1 MDFTDLMQT
10 QEIEPVLAE
19 EQPDKAAEKN
29 PEKESHT
36 LSFLLTV
43 QWAVSLFVAIAFL
56 GVRFFLPEQTDA
68 ALHEVIHCVQ
78 SDFTFAPFLHSTVDE
93 VLASLSFTGMGG
105 KAAAAGIPANAT
117 TAPVIYTG
125 QCTFPIV
132 SYTRISSPF
141 GVRENPIGG
150 GPDFHKGVDIAAP
163 EGTRILAAADGNIV
177 TSTKDEAF
185 GNYIKIDHG
194 KGFYTLYGHCS
205 SLVAQEGM
213 RVRAGDVI
221 AYVGSTGNS
230 TGNHLH
236 FAMVKDGVY
245 FDPAYVYEAFAVHKV
260 SILPVM
266 GAAE

>member
-10 QEIEPVLAE
+10 QEIEPAPEE
-19 EQPDKAAEKN
+19 EQPDTVEKSSK
-29 PEKESHT
+29 KEGHT

-43 QWAVSLFVAIAFL
+43 QWAVSLFTAIAFL

-68 ALHEVIHCVQ
+68 ALHAVVRCVQ
-78 SDFTFAPFLHSTVDE
+78 SDFTFAPFLHRTVDE
-93 VLASLSFTGMGG
+93 ALASLSFTGMGG

-117 TAPVIYTG
+117 TAPVVYTG

-163 EGTRILAAADGNIV
+163 EGTRILAAADGEVVI
-177 TSTKDEAF
+177 STQDESF

-194 KGFYTLYGHCS
+194 NGFCTLYGHCS
-205 SLVAQEGM
+205 SLVAQVGM

-245 FDPAYVYEAFAVHKV
+245 FDPAYVYEAFAVHEV
-260 SILPVM
+260 SILPAM
-266 GAAE
+266 GTAG

>member
-10 QEIEPVLAE
+10 QEIEPAPEE
-19 EQPDKAAEKN
+19 EQPDTAEKSSK
-29 PEKESHT
+29 KEGHT

-43 QWAVSLFVAIAFL
+43 QWAVSLFAAIAFL

-68 ALHEVIHCVQ
+68 ALHAVVRCVQ
-78 SDFTFAPFLHSTVDE
+78 SDFTFAPFLHRTVDGA
-93 VLASLSFTGMGG
+93 LASISFTGMGG

-117 TAPVIYTG
+117 TAPVVYTG

-163 EGTRILAAADGNIV
+163 EGTRILAAADGEVVI
-177 TSTKDEAF
+177 STQDESF

-194 KGFYTLYGHCS
+194 NGFCTLYGHCS
-205 SLVAQEGM
+205 SLVAQVGM

-245 FDPAYVYEAFAVHKV
+245 FDPAYVYEAFAVHEV
-260 SILPVM
+260 SILPAM
-266 GAAE
+266 GTAG